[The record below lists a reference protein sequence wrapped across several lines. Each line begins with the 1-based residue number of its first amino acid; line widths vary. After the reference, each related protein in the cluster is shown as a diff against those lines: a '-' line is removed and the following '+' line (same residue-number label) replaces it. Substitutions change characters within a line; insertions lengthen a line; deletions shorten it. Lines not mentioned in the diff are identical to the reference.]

1 MSVEQIGLPDIGTQ
15 SIQERL
21 LQQRV
26 ERAKSA
32 ATSGSK
38 GDDAQL
44 KKVSQ
49 DMEAIFLR
57 ILLDSMQKTVPEDSL
72 MGGDS
77 SGMETWRT
85 MFNEK
90 IADTMSSRSPV
101 GLADMIYRQLVRE
114 RDGKVPPSE
123 TGKSAEGQG
132 SSSAPVVPA
141 ADAAAE
147 TPAGT
152 KAKSTSSEKLGGL
165 STLIQQAAERNGLD
179 PALVSAVILQESGGD
194 PGAVSPA
201 GAQGLMQLMP
211 STADSLG
218 VSDPLDPRQNL
229 EAGARYLRQ
238 MLERFGGDE
247 KLALAAYNAGPGAVE
262 RYSGVP
268 PYRETRNYV
277 KNVLSLRGRFSTTSE
292 V

>member
-1 MSVEQIGLPDIGTQ
+1 MSVEQIGLPEIGTQ

-32 ATSGSK
+32 AASGSK

-57 ILLDSMQKTVPEDSL
+57 ILLDSMQKTVPENSL
-72 MGGDS
+72 MGDES
-77 SGMETWRT
+77 TGMDTWRT

-114 RDGKVPPSE
+114 RDGKVAPAE
-123 TGKSAEGQG
+123 TGKSAEVQG
-132 SSSAPVVPA
+132 SSSAPAAPA
-141 ADAAAE
+141 PEAQS
-147 TPAGT
+147 TT
-152 KAKSTSSEKLGGL
+152 KAKSTAEGKVGGL
-165 STLIQQAAERNGLD
+165 SSLIQQAAERNGID

-218 VSDPLDPRQNL
+218 VSDPLDPQQNL
-229 EAGARYLRQ
+229 EAGTRYLRQ

-262 RYSGVP
+262 RYGGVP

-277 KNVLSLRGRFSTTSE
+277 KNVLSLRGRISTTPE
-292 V
+292 T